1 MTREPVIVY
10 SSWSV
15 PTLITSLS
23 AQHLSEW
30 FKANGFDPIEV
41 IGTSANRVRMQ
52 RVMGYIGDS
61 GETKPLV
68 CFFGHG
74 LADSWVGW
82 EPLGF
87 KVPATRTVIAG
98 VNDDLFK
105 GGIVVAIACDTA
117 KLLGHRVVESGALS
131 YMGSDRA
138 MFVGGFEMDRDY
150 VDDFI
155 DLFTTPQKRLAL
167 GDTAME
173 AIRAFWK
180 RGQDYI
186 NEYRQHSE
194 WANVQTYID
203 AMEINIRGFQL
214 IGEQD
219 ARWV

>member
-1 MTREPVIVY
+1 MREPVIVY
-10 SSWSV
+10 SSWSA

-61 GETKPLV
+61 GEKKPLV

-74 LADSWVGW
+74 LRNSWVGW

-87 KVPATRTVIAG
+87 KIPAMRTVIAG

-117 KLLGHRVVESGALS
+117 VLLGHRMVEAGTLA
-131 YMGSDRA
+131 YMGSDRP

-150 VDDFI
+150 VDDFV
-155 DLFTTPQKRLAL
+155 DLFTVAQKRLAL
-167 GDTAME
+167 GDTA
-173 AIRAFWK
+173 ITSIQAFWQK
-180 RGQDYI
+180 GKEYI
-186 NEYRQHSE
+186 AEYRRHPE
-194 WANVQTYID
+194 WENIQTYID
-203 AMEINIRGFQL
+203 AMEMNIRGFQL